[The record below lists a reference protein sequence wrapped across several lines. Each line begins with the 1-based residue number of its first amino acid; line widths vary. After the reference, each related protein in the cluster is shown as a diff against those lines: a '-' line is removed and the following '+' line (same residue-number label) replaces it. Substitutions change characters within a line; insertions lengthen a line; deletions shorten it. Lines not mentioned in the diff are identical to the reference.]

1 MRQPSILDGFEEDCS
16 RIKLNM
22 NWLGFE
28 ILHKKKTIEFS
39 NCEMEI
45 SLIQ

>member
-28 ILHKKKTIEFS
+28 ILHKKKPS
-39 NCEMEI
+39 NLAI
-45 SLIQ
+45 AKWKLA